1 MAETRHATPERPAA
15 GTDGDEAPGRRPV
28 MAWVAVAL
36 LLAFLYLV
44 RGVLMPFL
52 AGLALAYL
60 LDPLADRLEAW
71 RVPRTLAAAIVLF
84 FFFLLFVGLAAALW
98 PLFHAQLL
106 GLIGFLPDLI
116 DGIRKLYSDELT
128 RLAASLGV
136 SLDAT
141 AEGFASSALAELSQ
155 SGTHLI
161 QQVFSRGLAIIN
173 LFSLLLIT
181 PVVAFYLLRDYDRL
195 VAAVV
200 RLLPDSRRATIT
212 ALGREIDGALAGFVR
227 GQLLVM
233 AADAVLY
240 AAGWMA
246 VGLPYAL
253 ILGLLAGLLAI
264 VPFVGPL
271 FSVLLAL
278 AIAVTHWGGDLLALL
293 PVAGVWVA
301 VQAIEGA
308 VLSPRLLGREVGL
321 HPVWVLFAVFAGGEI
336 AGLTGVFLAV
346 PIAAVVSVLVRHFYG
361 YLTQDRR
368 MAGASGSTGGA
379 GQEER
384 GVTQ

>member
-1 MAETRHATPERPAA
+1 MTDTPEPMARAA
-15 GTDGDEAPGRRPV
+15 TGVGNGARAI
-28 MAWVAVAL
+28 MAWASVVFL
-36 LLAFLYLV
+36 LVFLYLV
-44 RGVLMPFL
+44 RGALMPFL

-60 LDPLADRLEAW
+60 LDPLADRLEEW
-71 RVPRTLAAAIVLF
+71 RVPRTLAAAFVLV
-84 FFFLLFVGLAAALW
+84 FFFLLFVGLVVAIW
-98 PLFHAQLL
+98 PLFQAQLL
-106 GLIGFLPDLI
+106 GLIGFFPDLI
-116 DGIRKLYSDELT
+116 SGIRQLYSDELA
-128 RLAASLGV
+128 RLADSLGV
-136 SLDAT
+136 SLDSTAHDVAT
-141 AEGFASSALAELSQ
+141 GALAELSQ
-155 SGTHLI
+155 SGTRLI
-161 QQVFSRGLAIIN
+161 QQIFARGLAFIN
-173 LFSLLLIT
+173 LLSLLLIT

-200 RLLPDSRRATIT
+200 RLLPDARRAMIT
-212 ALGREIDGALAGFVR
+212 RLGREIDRALAGFVR

-246 VGLPYAL
+246 IGLPYGL

-278 AIAVTHWGGDLLALL
+278 AIGVTHWGGDLLALI

-321 HPVWVLFAVFAGGEI
+321 HPVWVLFAVFAGGEL

-346 PIAAVVSVLVRHFYG
+346 PIAAVVSVLVSHLYR
-361 YLTQDRR
+361 YLTQ
-368 MAGASGSTGGA
+368 GSQPITA
-379 GQEER
+379 EEEDVAER
-384 GVTQ
+384 GALHERR